1 MLCCLLRNAPGG
13 ARRDGKS
20 RGMRAPGDANSFAP
34 KDRPPARAG
43 EMSSAQSTAVRQVS
57 HHVYDLR
64 RGNHCSDAFYAEVR
78 SFCDEL
84 LARVERRFG
93 VVIDGYSW
101 HVKEFLAEAPRSRG
115 EYAIEIL
122 TLGMAVRRY
131 ENAAQKTPDWAVELG
146 RELYAIRRRS
156 RRAKPVADA
165 IRGGIA
171 RVLISPKIGRAAAE
185 KGSAVERLAE
195 LVDWMEGTGE
205 FEEEAKRLSNW
216 RSYMATLRAEK
227 ATHWL
232 RVACELFDQFAQDAA
247 VALGAYTRGVQP
259 FLRKE
264 YTHRGWREDALFC
277 GRSEAEYHL
286 NMVAAEVMNRGLR
299 EQFERTTKK
308 VVLVPTCMR
317 GAHAADCKAA
327 ERGVD
332 IVCTGCDP
340 DCAVNHITRR
350 MRKLGSRVY
359 MVPHTSGFSKWLERW
374 AGAGGETPVG
384 VTAVACMLNIL
395 PGGFE
400 MRARG
405 IPSQCVPL
413 DYPGCRK
420 HWDREGISTAVNEE
434 RLVQIIAG
442 TA

>member
-1 MLCCLLRNAPGG
+1 MHALGAP
-13 ARRDGKS
+13 
-20 RGMRAPGDANSFAP
+20 NSLSP
-34 KDRPPARAG
+34 EDRPAALAG
-43 EMSSAQSTAVRQVS
+43 EKSSAQATAVR
-57 HHVYDLR
+57 HIPDHVYDLR
-64 RGNHCSDAFYAEVR
+64 RGNRCSDAFYAEVE

-84 LARVERRFG
+84 LARVERRAG
-93 VVIDGYSW
+93 VVIDGYTW

-115 EYAIEIL
+115 EYAIELL
-122 TLGMAVRRY
+122 TLGMAVHQY
-131 ENAAQKTPDWAVELG
+131 ENAAQKTPNWAVELG

-156 RRAKPVADA
+156 RRAKPVVDA

-171 RVLISPKIGRAAAE
+171 RVLISPKIGHAAAE
-185 KGSAVERLAE
+185 KGSAVDRLAE
-195 LVDWMEGTGE
+195 LVGWMEGTGE
-205 FEEEAKRLSNW
+205 FEEEAKRLNNW

-227 ATHWL
+227 ATYWL
-232 RVACELFDQFAQDAA
+232 RVACELFDQFAHDAA

-286 NMVAAEVMNRGLR
+286 NMVAAEAMNRGLR
-299 EQFERTTKK
+299 EQFERTEER

-317 GAHAADCKAA
+317 GAHAADCKAV

-332 IVCTGCDP
+332 IVCAGCDP
-340 DCAVNHITRR
+340 DCAVNRITRR
-350 MRKLGSRVY
+350 MRKLGSKVY
-359 MVPHTSGFSKWLERW
+359 LVPHASGFSKWLERW
-374 AGAGGETPVG
+374 SAAGGETKVG
-384 VTAVACMLNIL
+384 VTAVACMLNIV

-420 HWDREGISTAVNEE
+420 HWDHEGIPTAVNEE
-434 RLVQIIAG
+434 RLVQIVVG
-442 TA
+442 RE